1 MSGQNLCQSQYLD
14 KGGVYIY
21 RKLFRTT
28 HPAERG
34 PRDSSR
40 SDSSMS
46 GSRIQGEG
54 GGGAKDGGGGG
65 AGVVQAT

>member
-21 RKLFRTT
+21 QKLFRT

-40 SDSSMS
+40 SDSSLS
-46 GSRIQGEG
+46 GSRIRGEEG
-54 GGGAKDGGGGG
+54 GGAEDGGG
-65 AGVVQAT
+65 AGNMRR